1 MSKVFFGIIFT
12 FLACHDIQCQYKL
25 IMNNDIEQAYKDISE
40 LKMAS
45 GLQKIDHI
53 KKTDPNNAM
62 VYYIENYVDFFT
74 LFIQEDEVLYNK
86 LLKNKDIRL
95 KKIKASN
102 PESPYYLF
110 CQAEI
115 ILQWATI
122 KLKFDEKISAAKD
135 VYQAYKLLE
144 ENKKAFPNFI
154 ENNKSLSI
162 IHALA
167 ESVPSWIRTFMGIK
181 GSVALGTKEIS
192 ALVTR
197 ANADG
202 SIFKNEII
210 AIYSYILF
218 YSNNKKEEA
227 FKLYDTYKLNHK
239 ENILIAFLKST
250 MAHKTGRNDLALKI
264 LDERP
269 KGKEY
274 LPFYYLDFM
283 YGKYKLYK
291 LDKDAGI
298 HIMKF
303 LNHFKGQH
311 YIKEAWQKL
320 AWCRLVIHN
329 DKVSYKKYMVNCINN
344 GKALI
349 DEDIQALKEAK
360 VTAIPNEI
368 LLKSRLLYDGGYYT
382 KAQNLLI
389 LHSKSFIHDIND
401 GEYYYRLGRVTDA
414 LKNYKDAL
422 EYYEMAI
429 VKGDPD
435 KYYGCSASLYAGL
448 IYEEQKKFTKARQY
462 FEKCLSLYPEG
473 YSASLHQKAKSG
485 LNRIGNK

>member
-1 MSKVFFGIIFT
+1 
-12 FLACHDIQCQYKL
+12 
-25 IMNNDIEQAYKDISE
+25 MNNDIEQAYKDISE

-74 LFIQEDEVLYNK
+74 LFIQEDEALYKK

-95 KKIKASN
+95 RKIKASN

-274 LPFYYLDFM
+274 LPFYY
-283 YGKYKLYK
+283 
-291 LDKDAGI
+291 
-298 HIMKF
+298 
-303 LNHFKGQH
+303 
-311 YIKEAWQKL
+311 
-320 AWCRLVIHN
+320 
-329 DKVSYKKYMVNCINN
+329 
-344 GKALI
+344 
-349 DEDIQALKEAK
+349 
-360 VTAIPNEI
+360 
-368 LLKSRLLYDGGYYT
+368 
-382 KAQNLLI
+382 
-389 LHSKSFIHDIND
+389 
-401 GEYYYRLGRVTDA
+401 
-414 LKNYKDAL
+414 
-422 EYYEMAI
+422 
-429 VKGDPD
+429 
-435 KYYGCSASLYAGL
+435 
-448 IYEEQKKFTKARQY
+448 
-462 FEKCLSLYPEG
+462 
-473 YSASLHQKAKSG
+473 
-485 LNRIGNK
+485 